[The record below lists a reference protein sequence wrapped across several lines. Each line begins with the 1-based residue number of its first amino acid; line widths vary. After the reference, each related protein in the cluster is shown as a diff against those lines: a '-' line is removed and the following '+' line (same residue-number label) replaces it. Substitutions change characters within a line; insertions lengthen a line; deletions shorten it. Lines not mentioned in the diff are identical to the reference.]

1 MMQRLKNIHNLI
13 NKELII
19 SFSII
24 CFSLTARPQE
34 GEKLIKLNSA
44 KKDVEMKISS
54 LQDSLVKINMEIKSI
69 ETSQLLSLLNNSVLI
84 VKSVEGAK
92 LKRHPDPL
100 LSPFK
105 KLDADLKLNVID
117 YSEGY
122 FGVIYD
128 TTYGYINEMW
138 IKKDSSVNT
147 YINAKNE
154 QAESLKY
161 LSELRSKKNEQQ
173 AEKQHEQRLIQKF
186 GVQTYKRL
194 KEGNY
199 WLGMTEEMAVVS
211 LGYPDKKN
219 RSVGSWGVHEQWIFN
234 GLYLYF
240 ENGKLNSYQERY

>member
-1 MMQRLKNIHNLI
+1 MKNSLKLQNITF
-13 NKELII
+13 KELII
-19 SFSII
+19 AFSII
-24 CFSLTARPQE
+24 CFSLISFAQE
-34 GEKLIKLNSA
+34 SEKLIQLNSA
-44 KKDVEMKISS
+44 KKNVEMKINS
-54 LQDSLVKINMEIKSI
+54 LQDSLFRINMEIKSV
-69 ETSQLLSLLNNSVLI
+69 ETSQVLSLLKNSVLI

-105 KLDADLKLNVID
+105 TLDGDLKLNVID

-128 TTYGYINEMW
+128 TTYGYLNEMW
-138 IKKDSSVNT
+138 IKKDSSVNS
-147 YINAKNE
+147 YIKAKNE

-161 LSELRSKKNEQQ
+161 LSELRAKNNEQQ
-173 AEKQHEQRLIQKF
+173 AEKQHEQKLLQKF
-186 GVQTYKRL
+186 GIQTYKRL
-194 KEGNY
+194 KEGDF

-219 RSVGSWGVHEQWIFN
+219 RSVGPWGVHEQWIFT

>member
-1 MMQRLKNIHNLI
+1 MRRFKNIQNLFF
-13 NKELII
+13 KELII

-24 CFSLTARPQE
+24 SLNLTTHAQE
-34 GEKLIKLNSA
+34 SEKLIKLNSA
-44 KKDVEMKISS
+44 KKDVERKIKT
-54 LQDSLVKINMEIKSI
+54 LEDSLFIINMEIKKI
-69 ETSQLLSLLNNSVLI
+69 ETEHVLSLLNNSTLV
-84 VKSVEGAK
+84 VKSIEGAK

-105 KLDADLKLNVID
+105 KLDGDLKLNVID

-128 TTYGYINEMW
+128 TTYGYLNEMW
-138 IKKDSSVNT
+138 IKKDTSVNT
-147 YINAKNE
+147 YIKAKNE
-154 QAESLKY
+154 HAESLKY
-161 LSELRSKKNEQQ
+161 LSELRLKKNEQQ
-173 AEKQHEQRLIQKF
+173 AEKQHEQKLIQKF

-199 WLGMTEEMAVVS
+199 WLGMTDEMAVVS
-211 LGYPDKKN
+211 LGYPNSKN
-219 RSVGSWGVHEQWIFN
+219 RSVGSWGVHEQWVFN